1 VTAEPQTATPIPT
14 PTTEPIY
21 SRPQM
26 AARSGIDAR
35 FIDRLCRLGILT
47 ASADD
52 RFTEGDVRRARI
64 MQALDGTGLPLD
76 SVAEAMRAKQIDLGF
91 VDDPAYSHFAGL
103 TDETYRDASSRT
115 GVPIELLLAIR
126 EAMGSPPPVAEDRV
140 REIETGVIPAV
151 ELMVRHGVR
160 PAVIERYLRAYGDNL
175 RRMAEVESDWWMSDV
190 IQPVLASG
198 GGLADVGP
206 RTADFANALA
216 PLSERLILA
225 LYHGHQTNSW
235 MKNFFEAFEAGMTA
249 AGIYTPNDRP
259 PAIAFID
266 LSGYTRLTEDRGDAA
281 AADLAGRLAR
291 IVQRTSGQHG
301 GRPVKWL
308 GDGVMFHFRDPGPG
322 VVAALEMVEGA
333 REAGLPPAHVGVHAG
348 PVLFQEGDYFGR
360 TVNIASRIAD
370 YARQGEVLVTDEVV
384 AATDPGTVRFDP
396 IGPVELKGL
405 TEAVPLHVARR
416 VGEAGAKR

>member
-1 VTAEPQTATPIPT
+1 MTAEPLTST

-21 SRPQM
+21 TRAEMVS
-26 AARSGIDAR
+26 RSGIGAG
-35 FIDRLCRLGILT
+35 FIDRLCALGIL
-47 ASADD
+47 SPNGDD
-52 RFTEGDVRRARI
+52 RFTEGDARRARI
-64 MQALDGTGLPLD
+64 MQALDSTGLPLD
-76 SVAEAMRAKQIDLGF
+76 AVAEAMRTDQIDLGF
-91 VDDPAYSHFAGL
+91 VDDPAYSLFAGL
-103 TDETYRDASSRT
+103 TDETFDDASRRT
-115 GVPIELLLAIR
+115 GIPIELLFAIR
-126 EAMGSPPPVAEDRV
+126 EAMGSPPPVAGDRV
-140 REIETGVIPAV
+140 REIEMGVIPAV

-160 PAVIERYLRAYGDNL
+160 PPVIERALRAFGDNL

-198 GGLADVGP
+198 ASLAEVGP

-216 PLSERLILA
+216 PLGERMILA

-235 MKNFFEAFEAGMTA
+235 MKNFFESFEAGMTA
-249 AGIYTPNDRP
+249 AGLYKPVERP
-259 PAIAFID
+259 PAIAFLD

-322 VVAALEMVEGA
+322 VVATLEMVEAA
-333 REAGLPPAHVGVHAG
+333 REAGLPPAHVGLHAG

-360 TVNIASRIAD
+360 TVNIAARIAD

-384 AATDPGTVRFDP
+384 AASDRPGVRFDP

-416 VGEAGAKR
+416 VGESGATR

>member
-1 VTAEPQTATPIPT
+1 MTAEPLTST
-14 PTTEPIY
+14 PTSEPIY
-21 SRPQM
+21 TRAQM
-26 AARSGIDAR
+26 AARSGIDAG
-35 FIDRLCRLGILT
+35 FIDRLFALGIL
-47 ASADD
+47 SPSGDD
-52 RFTEGDVRRARI
+52 RFTEGDARRARI
-64 MQALDGTGLPLD
+64 MQALDSTGLPLD
-76 SVAEAMRAKQIDLGF
+76 SVAEAMRTNQIDLGF
-91 VDDPAYSHFAGL
+91 VDDPAYSLFAGL
-103 TDETYRDASSRT
+103 TEETFHDASSRT
-115 GVPIELLLAIR
+115 GVPIELLFAIR
-126 EAMGSPPPVAEDRV
+126 EAMGSPPPIAEDRV
-140 REIETGVIPAV
+140 REIEMGVIPAV

-160 PAVIERYLRAYGDNL
+160 PPVIERALRAFGDNL

-198 GGLADVGP
+198 ASLAEVGP

-216 PLSERLILA
+216 PLGERMILA

-235 MKNFFEAFEAGMTA
+235 MKNFFESFEAGMTA
-249 AGIYTPNDRP
+249 AGLYKPVERP
-259 PAIAFID
+259 PAIAFLD

-322 VVAALEMVEGA
+322 VVATLEMVEAA
-333 REAGLPPAHVGVHAG
+333 RQAGLPPAHVGLHAG

-360 TVNIASRIAD
+360 TVNIAARIAD

-384 AATDPGTVRFDP
+384 AASDLPGVRFDP

-416 VGEAGAKR
+416 VGESGATR

>member
-1 VTAEPQTATPIPT
+1 MTAEPLTST

-21 SRPQM
+21 TRAQM
-26 AARSGIDAR
+26 AARSGIDAG
-35 FIDRLCRLGILT
+35 FIDRLCALGIL
-47 ASADD
+47 SPSRDD
-52 RFTEGDVRRARI
+52 RFTEGDARRARI
-64 MQALDGTGLPLD
+64 MQALDSTGLPLD
-76 SVAEAMRAKQIDLGF
+76 SVAEAMRTDQIDLGF
-91 VDDPAYSHFAGL
+91 VDDPAYSLFAGL
-103 TDETYRDASSRT
+103 TDETFHDASSRT
-115 GVPIELLLAIR
+115 GVPIELLFAIR
-126 EAMGSPPPVAEDRV
+126 EAMGSPPPVAGDRV
-140 REIETGVIPAV
+140 REIEMGVIPAV

-160 PAVIERYLRAYGDNL
+160 PPVIERALRAFGDNL

-198 GGLADVGP
+198 ASLAEVGP

-216 PLSERLILA
+216 PLGERMILA

-235 MKNFFEAFEAGMTA
+235 MKNFFESFEAGMTA
-249 AGIYTPNDRP
+249 AGLYKPVDRP
-259 PAIAFID
+259 PAIAFLD

-301 GRPVKWL
+301 GRPIKWL

-322 VVAALEMVEGA
+322 VVATLEMVEAA
-333 REAGLPPAHVGVHAG
+333 RQAGLPPAHVGIHSG

-360 TVNIASRIAD
+360 TVNIAARIAD

-384 AATDPGTVRFDP
+384 AATDLPGVRFDP

-416 VGEAGAKR
+416 VGESGATR

>member
-1 VTAEPQTATPIPT
+1 VTAEPLTST

-21 SRPQM
+21 TRAEMVS
-26 AARSGIDAR
+26 RSGIGAG
-35 FIDRLCRLGILT
+35 FIDRLCALGIL
-47 ASADD
+47 SPNGDD
-52 RFTEGDVRRARI
+52 RFTEGDARRARI
-64 MQALDGTGLPLD
+64 MQALDSTGLPLD
-76 SVAEAMRAKQIDLGF
+76 AVAEAMRTDQIDLGF
-91 VDDPAYSHFAGL
+91 VDDPAYSLFAGL
-103 TDETYRDASSRT
+103 TDETFQDASSRT
-115 GVPIELLLAIR
+115 GVPIELLFAIR
-126 EAMGSPPPVAEDRV
+126 EAMGSPPPVAGDRV
-140 REIETGVIPAV
+140 REIEMGVIPAV

-160 PAVIERYLRAYGDNL
+160 PPVIERALRAFGDNL

-198 GGLADVGP
+198 ASLAEVGP

-216 PLSERLILA
+216 PLGERMILA

-235 MKNFFEAFEAGMTA
+235 MKNFFESFEAGMTA
-249 AGIYTPNDRP
+249 AGLYKPVDRP
-259 PAIAFID
+259 PAIAFLD

-322 VVAALEMVEGA
+322 VVATLEMVEAA
-333 REAGLPPAHVGVHAG
+333 REAGLPPAHVGLHAG

-360 TVNIASRIAD
+360 TVNIAARIAD

-384 AATDPGTVRFDP
+384 AASDLPGVRFDP

-416 VGEAGAKR
+416 VGESGATR